1 MKSWRFYFWNQVIHC
16 MLLRI
21 LFSIL
26 MFIGTP
32 CISSIENYFLHVY
45 LQMEDY
51 LSEKQQFKPLRLLLQ
66 KHVIHPK
73 PYYNT
78 SQLILSKPCKPFNW
92 LESSKTSEIPPK
104 PLGSFQNHRILQK
117 PWDSS
122 KTLWFVQTTRIPPNS
137 EIPSKKIGIP

>member
-21 LFSIL
+21 LYSIL

-51 LSEKQQFKPLRLLLQ
+51 LSGKHDEKQQFKPLRLLLQ

-73 PYYNT
+73 PYNNT
-78 SQLILSKPCKPFNW
+78 SQLIPSKPWNPFNW
-92 LESSKTSEIPPK
+92 LKSLQMWGFFSNSVIPPQTLGFLQNLWNLSLTPRIPPK
-104 PLGSFQNHRILQK
+104 P
-117 PWDSS
+117 
-122 KTLWFVQTTRIPPNS
+122 
-137 EIPSKKIGIP
+137 